1 MVAVASVALP
11 AALALWLPCVLHTL
25 PPARPGLGSPEP
37 CVGSLGLPC
46 PAQLRASPGPLG
58 GSCWGRAGSQRAP
71 ASPVP
76 CWGPREPLT
85 GSFCH
90 SGHWLR
96 FQWSLWEFL
105 AMALLC

>member
-1 MVAVASVALP
+1 MLLP
-11 AALALWLPCVLHTL
+11 LRCHAGDVLT
-25 PPARPGLGSPEP
+25 
-37 CVGSLGLPC
+37 
-46 PAQLRASPGPLG
+46 
-58 GSCWGRAGSQRAP
+58 
-71 ASPVP
+71 
-76 CWGPREPLT
+76 PREPLT